1 MSSDKKQMPLSHPA
15 KFIGT
20 WFGVGL
26 SPKAPGTMG
35 SIAALPFAY
44 VIQIYGGNG
53 ALFAAAI
60 IAFIVGCIACEKYLP
75 YTDALDPREMV
86 IDEVHGQWLLLSVM
100 PATLISYIIG
110 LLLFRFFDILKPW
123 PISAAD
129 RNIHGGFGV
138 MFDDTLA
145 AIYPIFLVWL
155 VAYIGQFV
163 GYPHIMQ
170 SVQQFLST
178 THVF

>member
-1 MSSDKKQMPLSHPA
+1 MPLSHPA

-44 VIQIYGGNG
+44 VIQTHWGNAG
-53 ALFAAAI
+53 LFAAAVI
-60 IAFIVGCIACEKYLP
+60 SFIVGCVACQKYLP
-75 YTDALDPREMV
+75 FTDKLDPREMV
-86 IDEVHGQWLLLSVM
+86 IDEVHGQWLLLSAM
-100 PATLISYIIG
+100 PFTGVSYLLG
-110 LLLFRFFDILKPW
+110 LFLFRFFDILKPW
-123 PISAAD
+123 PISVAD

-145 AIYPIFLVWL
+145 AVYPIVITLLAAFAGKL
-155 VAYIGQFV
+155 I
-163 GYPHIMQ
+163 GYPHLLE
-170 SVQQFLST
+170 SVQQILSR
-178 THVF
+178 HYVF